1 MRQLA
6 ATDRSLSRME
16 ITGMKGA
23 EAGTAEAPFME
34 VISFLFRLRSVVQ
47 PAAEGDFFYMSPKP
61 VPV

>member
-23 EAGTAEAPFME
+23 EAGTAEASFMP
-34 VISFLFRLRSVVQ
+34 VIRLRSE
-47 PAAEGDFFYMSPKP
+47 PAAVEGGFFHMSLKP